1 MKAITRALKANMR
14 VENMTSSRG
23 NDVPNQFII
32 YTNYGVMFRSYNS
45 NIAFKPY
52 DENII
57 YLGSDWD
64 YSKTTGKYRN
74 EFLGYGVAELR
85 TRIADG
91 RAIIK
96 EDL

>member
-1 MKAITRALKANMR
+1 MKNITKALKAKVR
-14 VENMTSSRG
+14 VESMQSRNG

-32 YTNYGVMFRSYNS
+32 YADYGVMFRSYGS

-52 DENII
+52 DENIL
-57 YLGSDWD
+57 YLGEDWD

-85 TRIADG
+85 ARIADG
-91 RAIIK
+91 RAIVK
-96 EDL
+96 KDL